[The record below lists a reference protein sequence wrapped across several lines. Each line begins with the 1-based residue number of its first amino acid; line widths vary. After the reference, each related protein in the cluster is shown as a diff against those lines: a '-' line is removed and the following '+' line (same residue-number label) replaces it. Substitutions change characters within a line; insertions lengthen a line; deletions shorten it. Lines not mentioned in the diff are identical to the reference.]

1 MNNPSAP
8 LDPLDPPYPTS
19 DLATDLQAEATGDS
33 PSQTLH
39 EPPRH
44 PPTPS
49 LPSSDTAA
57 PPTDALNRP
66 APIVNLG
73 DGRTFTPVQETT
85 EAEWP
90 CTRGRRQQTTLTLK
104 DNDIF
109 LITDPLGNITCFDR
123 EDEARLGLFCRDTR
137 FLSRL
142 ELQFE
147 RQPLVLLSSSAQR
160 GFALSAQCANPGTP
174 QIPPETVSIQRDL
187 VLQGGVLEELTLT
200 NYGKQPVSFELS
212 LTFDAD
218 FADLFEI
225 RGWVRQHTGLRMRQL
240 RNPDSLS
247 STTASPSSLSEGTSP
262 PTASSPTQAIVLAY
276 QGVDGVFME
285 TRIDFYRHQ
294 PDRLE
299 GYTAI
304 WHLSLPPHAIIVLG
318 YRLQPFVDRQPASSV
333 SIPATLTQ
341 ALAAE
346 TMAIQQWQAYTTHF
360 QTDDRTLQQI
370 LDRAIQDI
378 YLLQQTFPLGEHPSE
393 GGGQIGRALS
403 AGIPWFSTLF
413 GRDALIAAMQTLIL
427 NPDIA
432 RHTLMVLAAYQGRET
447 NAWRDEEPGKILHEL
462 RRGEMARCG
471 EIPHDPYYG
480 TVDATPLWLM
490 LYADYYAWT
499 GDRAFLEQYWPHT
512 EAAMAWIDRNCA
524 ATGGYL
530 TYERKSAGGLRNQ
543 GWKDSEDCIV
553 NAKGELATG
562 AIALAEVQGYVYA
575 ARMRLSQLAQVLQ
588 KPDLSERWYQAAQ
601 TLKAQFEQDF
611 WLPEQGYFALA
622 LDGDGQPVD
631 SITSNPAQCLGL
643 GLFIR
648 EKAQSVAERLRAPD
662 LFNGWG
668 IRTLS
673 STSPAYN
680 PMGYHLGSVWPHD
693 NGLIALG
700 LRSLGYTEQALE
712 IAQGLLDMT
721 AQQPYCRPPELFC
734 GFARTTDSP
743 PVRYPVACSPQAW
756 ATGSIFH
763 LIQVMVNL
771 VPDAPNNCLQVIN
784 PTLLPGVHYLSL
796 RNLRIGQTWL
806 DLEFERANGATAC
819 RVVQKRGNLR
829 VIIEA

>member
-1 MNNPSAP
+1 MPSRSMNHPSAFP
-8 LDPLDPPYPTS
+8 DPLPPPSTDPGTEPQT
-19 DLATDLQAEATGDS
+19 DS
-33 PSQTLH
+33 P
-39 EPPRH
+39 
-44 PPTPS
+44 PTA
-49 LPSSDTAA
+49 T
-57 PPTDALNRP
+57 PPTDFSDS
-66 APIVNLG
+66 VSVVELG
-73 DGRTFTPVQETT
+73 DGRTFAPVQEAT
-85 EAEWP
+85 ETQWP
-90 CTRGRRQQTTLTLK
+90 CTQSRRQQTTLILK

-109 LITDPLGNITCFDR
+109 LITDPLGNITCFDNR
-123 EDEARLGLFCRDTR
+123 DETHLGLFCRDTR

-147 RQPLVLLSSSAQR
+147 RQPLILLSSSAQR
-160 GFALSAQCANPGTP
+160 GFALSAQCANPGTS
-174 QIPPETVSIQRDL
+174 QIPPETVSIQREL
-187 VLQGGVLEELTLT
+187 VLQGGLLEKLTLT

-212 LTFDAD
+212 LTFEAD

-225 RGWVRQHTGLRMRQL
+225 RGWVRQRTGLRMRQL
-240 RNPDSLS
+240 RDAEDDVSLS
-247 STTASPSSLSEGTSP
+247 APSSAALSQDAPSTL
-262 PTASSPTQAIVLAY
+262 SSSRSQALVLAY
-276 QGVDGVFME
+276 RGVDGVFME

-304 WHLSLPPHAIIVLG
+304 WHLLLLPHATTVLG
-318 YRLQPFVDRQPASSV
+318 YRLQPFVNNEPASSV
-333 SIPATLTQ
+333 SIPATVSQ

-346 TMAIQQWQAYTTHF
+346 TMEMQQWQECTTQF
-360 QTDDRTLQQI
+360 YADDRPLQQI
-370 LDRAIQDI
+370 LDRATQDI
-378 YLLQQTFPLGEHPSE
+378 YLLQQTFPLGDDTDET
-393 GGGQIGRALS
+393 GQALA

-432 RHTLMVLAAYQGRET
+432 RQTLMVLAAYQGQAT
-447 NAWRDEEPGKILHEL
+447 NEWRDEEPGKIPHEL

-499 GDRAFLEQYWPHT
+499 GDRAFLEQYWPHA
-512 EAAMAWIDRNCA
+512 EAAMAWIDHNCA
-524 ATGGYL
+524 ASGGYL
-530 TYERKSAGGLRNQ
+530 TYERKSAGGLHNQ
-543 GWKDSEDCIV
+543 GWKDSGDCIV
-553 NAKGELATG
+553 NAKGDLATG
-562 AIALAEVQGYVYA
+562 AIALVEVQGYVYA
-575 ARMRLSQLAQVLQ
+575 ARMRLSQLAYALH
-588 KPDLSERWYQAAQ
+588 KPDLGDRWQRAAQ
-601 TLKAQFEQDF
+601 TLKAQFQRDF

-622 LDGDGQPVD
+622 LDGDGHPVD
-631 SITSNPAQCLGL
+631 SITSNPGQCLGL
-643 GLFIR
+643 GLFSR
-648 EKAQSVAERLRAPD
+648 EQAQSVAERLSAPD

-693 NGLIALG
+693 SGLIALG

-721 AQQPYCRPPELFC
+721 AQQPYYRPPELFC
-734 GFARTTDSP
+734 GFARTADSP

-771 VPDAPNNCLQVIN
+771 VPDAPNNCLRVVN
-784 PTLLPGVHYLSL
+784 PTLLPDVYYLSL